1 MSNTTN
7 KYGIKYLNLKKYLDN
22 PIYLSKNINNK
33 GGSNLLITGDSY
45 YQRLTKVCQ
54 EDLDIDDTPTYL
66 SGFDEKKTEQD
77 MEKINRLLESQLNKA
92 ETIQKDINSANK
104 KEYLYNL
111 QQNSQIDNARL
122 QQDLDDL
129 ENEAD
134 ILNEQINNNINNDI
148 ENDIINDNIIK
159 FGLSDRQEH
168 VIRPDPIVR
177 KPTRYS
183 NIIKL
188 NL

>member
-1 MSNTTN
+1 MSNTN
-7 KYGIKYLNLKKYLDN
+7 KYGIIYLKK
-22 PIYLSKNINNK
+22 YLSKNINNK

-66 SGFDEKKTEQD
+66 SGFDEKKTDQD
-77 MEKINRLLESQLNKA
+77 MEKFNRLLESQLNKA
-92 ETIQKDINSANK
+92 ETIQKDIDSANK

-134 ILNEQINNNINNDI
+134 ILNEQINNII
-148 ENDIINDNIIK
+148 EDDNIIK
-159 FGLSDRQEH
+159 FGLSERQGH
-168 VIRPDPIVR
+168 VVR

-183 NIIKL
+183 DIIKL